1 MEIILSRVGAGFYPA
16 RFAAPSQLSPVGR
29 HPCVPPLDTR
39 RIPNGGAHWLR
50 PTVVLPTPHPMS
62 RTAPS
67 NPVIAR
73 SGATWQSVLLLHR
86 ISDLCVGAGF
96 YPARFAAPS
105 QLSPVGRH
113 PCVPPLDTR
122 RIPNGGAHWLRPTV
136 VLPTPHPM
144 SRTAPSNPVIARS
157 GATWQ
162 SVLLL
167 HRTSNLCVGAGF
179 YPAYLPRISNHAPV
193 GRHPCVPPP
202 IDRRTPKNVI
212 VHP

>member
-1 MEIILSRVGAGFYPA
+1 MTFYGNHLVPRRGRVLP
-16 RFAAPSQLSPVGR
+16 RSIRRPLPVIPCRAAPM
-29 HPCVPPLDTR
+29 C
-39 RIPNGGAHWLR
+39 
-50 PTVVLPTPHPMS
+50 
-62 RTAPS
+62 
-67 NPVIAR
+67 
-73 SGATWQSVLLLHR
+73 
-86 ISDLCVGAGF
+86 
-96 YPARFAAPS
+96 AAA
-105 QLSPVGRH
+105 
-113 PCVPPLDTR
+113 DIR

-202 IDRRTPKNVI
+202 IDRRTPQKCHCAPVTDVTGAAI
-212 VHP
+212 RLPFFTHPFRPFAQKSKPKLCKTEKPKKPLAKKGTQC

>member
-1 MEIILSRVGAGFYPA
+1 MTFYGNHLVPRRGRVLP
-16 RFAAPSQLSPVGR
+16 RSIRRPLPVIPCRAAPM
-29 HPCVPPLDTR
+29 C
-39 RIPNGGAHWLR
+39 
-50 PTVVLPTPHPMS
+50 
-62 RTAPS
+62 
-67 NPVIAR
+67 
-73 SGATWQSVLLLHR
+73 
-86 ISDLCVGAGF
+86 
-96 YPARFAAPS
+96 AAA
-105 QLSPVGRH
+105 
-113 PCVPPLDTR
+113 DIR

-202 IDRRTPKNVI
+202 IHRRTPPKMSLCTRDRRYRCGNPSPFF
-212 VHP
+212 HPSFSPFRPKIKTKIMQNGETQKPLAKKGTQC

>member
-1 MEIILSRVGAGFYPA
+1 MC
-16 RFAAPSQLSPVGR
+16 AAA
-29 HPCVPPLDTR
+29 D
-39 RIPNGGAHWLR
+39 I
-50 PTVVLPTPHPMS
+50 
-62 RTAPS
+62 
-67 NPVIAR
+67 
-73 SGATWQSVLLLHR
+73 
-86 ISDLCVGAGF
+86 
-96 YPARFAAPS
+96 
-105 QLSPVGRH
+105 
-113 PCVPPLDTR
+113 R

-202 IDRRTPKNVI
+202 IDRRTPQKCHCAPVTDVTGAAIRLPFFTHPFRPFAQKSKPKLCKTEKPKNPLRRRAHNAKI
-212 VHP
+212 NLLIDQARITGDSCFLLRKKQGNIPAPCPHLKIKK